1 MPLLLGVFTAIG
13 SWFGTLGTAIVSFF
27 TVELLRWSASKAFWM
42 FILTFVLPI
51 LLYNLS
57 CKVAMSFMSTAMDMT
72 TTAMGDI
79 NSGDSLILRLTGMAG
94 WIAQEIYLPQALST
108 YVTALSAKFIIGF
121 IPFAR

>member
-51 LLYNLS
+51 LLYNL
-57 CKVAMSFMSTAMDMT
+57 T
-72 TTAMGDI
+72 
-79 NSGDSLILRLTGMAG
+79 
-94 WIAQEIYLPQALST
+94 
-108 YVTALSAKFIIGF
+108 
-121 IPFAR
+121 

>member
-13 SWFGTLGTAIVSFF
+13 GWFGTLGTAIVSFF

-57 CKVAMSFMSTAMDMT
+57 VKVTMSFMSTAMTMT
-72 TTAMGDI
+72 EAAVGDV
-79 NSGDSLILRLTGMAG
+79 NSGQSLILHLTGMAG
-94 WIAQEIYLPQALST
+94 WIAQEIYLPQAIST
-108 YVTALSAKFIIGF
+108 YITALSAKFIIGF
-121 IPFAR
+121 IPFAK